1 MMPGPSKRREDGGP
15 SLEEAVN
22 AVLPQIQKFVSQ
34 YKDETKLSWVLMM
47 LTIETM
53 IAKLYIQT
61 RGIEGARAHLDELI
75 APLQKTYGP
84 HNRIFNDSATIEV
97 PYAQVPQFI
106 FFNVLF
112 SNVIT
117 QLCVTHE
124 EEHVAA
130 ALLRYLIEIAVDT
143 TQFPAVGVKSLM
155 RASRD
160 LQSGLYNFL
169 IRDKT

>member
-1 MMPGPSKRREDGGP
+1 MMPGPSKHGDDCRP

-22 AVLPQIQKFVSQ
+22 AILPQIQKFVSQ
-34 YKDETKLSWVLMM
+34 HRDLTKLSWILIM

-61 RGIEGARAHLDELI
+61 RGIEGARKHLDELI
-75 APLQKTYGP
+75 APLQKAYGP
-84 HNRIFNDSATIEV
+84 HNQIFDDSATIEV
-97 PYAQVPQFI
+97 PYAQLPQFI

-112 SNVIT
+112 SNAIT
-117 QLCVTHE
+117 QLCVSHE

-130 ALLRYLIEIAVDT
+130 ALLRYLIEIAANI
-143 TQFPAVGVKSLM
+143 TQFPAYGVKFLM

-169 IRDKT
+169 TLGSI